1 MPPSG
6 SVPSKDVVIIAEAEI
21 VTSRLSD
28 SEARRQIVG
37 AIFNVV
43 EITEGR
49 AVAAAQTRKAKF
61 CLTDFFP

>member
-6 SVPSKDVVIIAEAEI
+6 SVSSKDVVIIAHAEI

-28 SEARRQIVG
+28 SEARRRIVG

-43 EITEGR
+43 EIADGR
-49 AVAAAQTRKAKF
+49 AVAAGQTRKA
-61 CLTDFFP
+61 PSR